1 MMQRFAKAAAA
12 FEAAT
17 LAKVNPPS
25 AEQEELQRLS
35 DDALIECLL
44 LGDQ

>member
-1 MMQRFAKAAAA
+1 MMQRFSKAAAA

-25 AEQEELQRLS
+25 AEQAELQRLS
-35 DDALIECLL
+35 DEALFECLL
-44 LGDQ
+44 LGDE

>member
-25 AEQEELQRLS
+25 AKQAELQRLG
-35 DDALIECLL
+35 DDALFECLL
-44 LGDQ
+44 LGNQ